1 MNMQIDAT
9 LGKMLISLYAA
20 TLADTAAAVSGG
32 DLIFA
37 LLWTVAGSW
46 QSTPLL
52 HVVFTYAEI
61 RRSRL
66 VVLLL
71 AQEMETLKFV
81 ELTRNRS
88 AVVVVVVL
96 EVGET
101 ETAALPEEEESS
113 AVSLIGYDNTDRSD
127 LQGLLFSEMQSTK
140 EHSQ

>member
-1 MNMQIDAT
+1 M
-9 LGKMLISLYAA
+9 
-20 TLADTAAAVSGG
+20 
-32 DLIFA
+32 
-37 LLWTVAGSW
+37 
-46 QSTPLL
+46 
-52 HVVFTYAEI
+52 VFTYAEI
-61 RRSRL
+61 RRSGL
-66 VVLLL
+66 VILLL

-88 AVVVVVVL
+88 AVVVVVI

-113 AVSLIGYDNTDRSD
+113 AVSLTGYDNIDRSD